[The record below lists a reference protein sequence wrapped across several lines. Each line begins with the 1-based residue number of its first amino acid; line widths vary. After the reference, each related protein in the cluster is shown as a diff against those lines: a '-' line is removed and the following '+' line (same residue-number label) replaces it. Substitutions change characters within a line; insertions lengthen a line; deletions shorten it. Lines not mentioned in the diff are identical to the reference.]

1 MNSVS
6 EHFET
11 SINEDFWT
19 TFLLKYL
26 SLKIIDW
33 EWNFD
38 QLQQSENIFV
48 LLCKSYQICRCQVK
62 SYQTGCIHD

>member
-26 SLKIIDW
+26 SPKIIDW

-38 QLQQSENIFV
+38 QLQHIRKY
-48 LLCKSYQICRCQVK
+48 LCTIV
-62 SYQTGCIHD
+62 